1 MKKTQTCAVA
11 ALITPLLTLGSGC
24 VPAQKSTQQEVER
37 ERPSAQLTQA
47 ETRRS
52 GYLQSTPNRGM
63 QANNLIGA
71 EVRTTGDEDVGSVN
85 DLIIGEEGQ
94 IVAVI
99 VGVDGLLG
107 LSQKNVAVNWQD
119 VKRSITSEEMKLRID
134 VSLDELESA
143 PAFSTGD

>member
-1 MKKTQTCAVA
+1 MKKQVCTIT
-11 ALITPLLTLGSGC
+11 ALIIPLLTLGSGC

-37 ERPSAQLTQA
+37 EGPRAQLAQP
-47 ETRRS
+47 ESRRS
-52 GYLQSTPNRGM
+52 GYLQSAPNRGM
-63 QANNLIGA
+63 SANNLIGA

-85 DLIIGEEGQ
+85 DLIINEQGQ

-107 LSQKNVAVNWQD
+107 LSQKNVAVDWDD

-134 VSLDELESA
+134 VSLDELGSA
-143 PAFSTGD
+143 PAFNTEE